1 MRKIY
6 LDWNIINHIE
16 ETPEL
21 FEFIKK
27 HQAHFVFVYSP
38 AHFADLMRGV
48 KPGETNI
55 YLNKDIEKL
64 ETICETHLLKFSEN
78 KLNVYKCCPRE
89 FLEKEGKD
97 YPLIEHFAPLDYF
110 KDSLRFDGM
119 DLYSMFSDKLKATS
133 LGETIEH
140 PLFGS
145 FSNVSEFF
153 ECLMNFMD
161 KFLQDAKVSK
171 EIKNKIKETDKYD
184 ELTSINNINPKDVIN
199 LVNTNMA
206 KYGIEG
212 NVVDIV
218 KKYASENLKGDD
230 MSVFKSVYLS
240 LDFLNYHS
248 DKRNLWNIMT
258 DAEHAFYGSFCDVLV
273 TNDSKMKLKT
283 EALYSYFNKQTKV
296 IAKEEFLDYLQKEIA
311 KEFDFKDHI
320 EELLTNQNIPDNQP
334 ENSVYFKWKYVD
346 SHLWG
351 FFDKIEF
358 RKHLNDGTSYFYLY
372 RDIIYSKCFFD
383 SEIGMFF
390 NIIRSIIKDETVLDS
405 FEKDYVDKFKQEND
419 SASFAFYVN
428 ANTIIEL
435 QIDKECGCPLPCMF
449 IMFVK

>member
-1 MRKIY
+1 MKKIY
-6 LDWNIINHIE
+6 LDWNIINHIK

-97 YPLIEHFAPLDYF
+97 YPLIEHFASLDYF

-161 KFLQDAKVSK
+161 KFLQDKTVSK

-184 ELTSINNINPKDVIN
+184 ELTSINNTNPKDVIN

-206 KYGIEG
+206 RYGIEG

-296 IAKEEFLDYLQKEIA
+296 IAKEEFFDYLQKEIA

-334 ENSVYFKWKYVD
+334 KDSIYVKWKHVD
-346 SHLWG
+346 TFLWG
-351 FFDKIEF
+351 FFNRIEF
-358 RKHLNDGTSYFYLY
+358 HKHLDDGKSCFYLC
-372 RDIIYSKCFFD
+372 RDTKYEECFFY
-383 SEIGMFF
+383 SEIEKFF
-390 NIIRSIIKDETVLDS
+390 NIIRSLIIDNNVLEHFDI
-405 FEKDYVDKFKQEND
+405 DYVNKYQQHDY
-419 SASFAFYVN
+419 SADFAFYVN
-428 ANTIIEL
+428 DNVLVVL
-435 QIDKECGCPLPCMF
+435 QINEDGRCPLPCMF
-449 IMFVK
+449 ITLV

>member
-1 MRKIY
+1 MKKIY
-6 LDWNIINHIE
+6 LDWNIINHIK

-97 YPLIEHFAPLDYF
+97 YPLIEHFASLDYF

-161 KFLQDAKVSK
+161 KFLQDKTVSK

-184 ELTSINNINPKDVIN
+184 ELTSINNTNPKDVIN

-206 KYGIEG
+206 RYGIEG

-296 IAKEEFLDYLQKEIA
+296 IAKEEFFDYLQKEIA

-334 ENSVYFKWKYVD
+334 KDSIYVKWKHVD
-346 SHLWG
+346 TFLWG
-351 FFDKIEF
+351 FFNRIEF
-358 RKHLNDGTSYFYLY
+358 HKHLDDGKSCFYLC
-372 RDIIYSKCFFD
+372 RDTKYEECFFY
-383 SEIGMFF
+383 SEIEKFF
-390 NIIRSIIKDETVLDS
+390 NIIRSLIKDNNVLEHFDI
-405 FEKDYVDKFKQEND
+405 DYVNKYQQHDY
-419 SASFAFYVN
+419 SAGFAFYVN
-428 ANTIIEL
+428 DNVLVVL
-435 QIDKECGCPLPCMF
+435 QINEDGRCPLPCMF
-449 IMFVK
+449 ITLV